1 MTGAGMMD
9 CKKALTEAEGDFDAA
24 VDYLRKKGQKLS
36 AKRAEREAKEGVVV
50 AKVSDD
56 KSKGVVVRLSCE
68 TDFVARNE
76 EFVKFSED
84 VAQLALDK
92 EPANED
98 ELLGLKY
105 GDISVK
111 EAITEQVGKIG
122 EKIELASYKKLDGE
136 LVVSYIHHGNRA
148 GVVVALN
155 KSGDKAE
162 EAGRFVAMQI
172 TAMRPI
178 AIDNNG
184 VDSETIEKEL
194 EIGREQARAEG
205 KPENILDKIAQGKLK
220 KFYKES
226 TLLHQAFIS
235 DQKISVKQYLESVEP
250 GLTVT
255 DFCHLENG

>member
-24 VDYLRKKGQKLS
+24 VDILRKKGQKLS

-84 VAQLALDK
+84 VAQLALDHD
-92 EPANED
+92 PANED

-105 GDISVK
+105 GDITIE

-122 EKIELASYKKLDGE
+122 EKIELASYKKLTGD

-155 KSGDKAE
+155 KEGDKAE
-162 EAGRFVAMQI
+162 EVGRFVAMQI

-178 AIDNNG
+178 AIDENG

-235 DQKISVKQYLESVEP
+235 DQKISVKQYLESVEA